1 MGGRGSLELRVGLW
15 RLVRF
20 VLKGRGPGCLRA
32 RSTGEKDVHGQGKP
46 IAEIRGS
53 LTTRGVT
60 GWT

>member
-32 RSTGEKDVHGQGKP
+32 RSTGEKDVHGQ
-46 IAEIRGS
+46 ANQS
-53 LTTRGVT
+53 LRFGAV
-60 GWT
+60 